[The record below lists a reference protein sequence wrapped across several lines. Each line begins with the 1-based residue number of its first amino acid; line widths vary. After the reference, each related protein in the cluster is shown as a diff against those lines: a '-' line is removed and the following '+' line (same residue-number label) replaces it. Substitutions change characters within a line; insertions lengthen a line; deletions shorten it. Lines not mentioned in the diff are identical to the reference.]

1 MRMLRNVP
9 LKRKLTIVTMVTSG
23 VVLLLAC
30 VVIAAG
36 EVAKARNAMLT
47 EVMTLAQMIGD
58 NSAAALTFGD
68 PESAEQTLRSLGADE
83 HIAAAFI
90 YDLEGKPFAG
100 YQPPGAVPLAPP
112 PVQRNFHRVTD
123 DYLEIF
129 QDAFAG
135 AYVEAFRDIAVDGEV
150 IGTVYLRHNM
160 VELRDSI

>member
-123 DYLEIF
+123 EYLEIF
-129 QDAFAG
+129 QDAFVG
-135 AYVEAFRDIAVDGEV
+135 AYVEASRDIAVDGEV
-150 IGTVYLRHNM
+150 IRTA
-160 VELRDSI
+160 